1 MVKGYLSRSGFDFTE
16 HNVSTDMDSQ
26 KELLSMG
33 YRSTPVSVIGDEVV
47 VGYNKPKIDEAL
59 MKIS

>member
-16 HNVSTDMDSQ
+16 HNVATDMNSQ
-26 KELLSMG
+26 KVLLSMG
-33 YRSTPVSVIGDEVV
+33 YRSTPVSVIGSEVI

>member
-1 MVKGYLSRSGFDFTE
+1 
-16 HNVSTDMDSQ
+16 MDSQ

-33 YRSTPVSVIGDEVV
+33 YRSTPVSVIGDEIV

>member
-16 HNVSTDMDSQ
+16 HNVSTDMNSQ

-33 YRSTPVSVIGDEVV
+33 YRSTPVSVIGSEVI

>member
-1 MVKGYLSRSGFDFTE
+1 MVKGYLSRRGFDLTE

-26 KELLSMG
+26 RELLSMG

>member
-1 MVKGYLSRSGFDFTE
+1 MVKGYLSRSSFDFTE

-26 KELLSMG
+26 RELLSMG

>member
-1 MVKGYLSRSGFDFTE
+1 MVKAYLSRGGFSFTE
-16 HNVSTDMDSQ
+16 HNVSSDRDSL
-26 KELLSMG
+26 KDLVSMG
-33 YRSTPVSVIGDEVV
+33 YRSTPVSVIGDEII